1 MKLETCHLK
10 QNGLEFIVNVIR
22 QIQSVNCGNKKIY
35 NVKQVIQIGEQAKR
49 KKKDKY
55 TSISAK

>member
-1 MKLETCHLK
+1 MPFETLRR
-10 QNGLEFIVNVIR
+10 NGLEFIVNVIR
-22 QIQSVNCGNKKIY
+22 QTQSVNCAVRKKIY